1 MTRNK
6 TQTKVQAMGLVVGIG
21 NTEWEEYLLSL
32 IGLSDPE
39 RLYLDWE
46 NASYPL
52 PKQLKNPAVAK
63 ELPDG
68 TREYMSSQLWL
79 RLNKNGEKELLI
91 PDETSGVLFEGDT
104 GKVLKGFN
112 CLPMVTPRNT
122 DYLIRILIR
131 EQDDS
136 EKPLMNWQLYTNY
149 LN

>member
-1 MTRNK
+1 MTHK
-6 TQTKVQAMGLVVGIG
+6 TSQTKVEAMGLVLGIG
-21 NTEWEEYLLSL
+21 DKDWEEYLLNL

-39 RLYLDWE
+39 RISLDWE

-68 TREYMSSQLWL
+68 TREYISSQLWL
-79 RLNKNGEKELLI
+79 RLTKNGEKELLI

-112 CLPMVTPRNT
+112 CLPLVTPNDT

-131 EQDDS
+131 ENDMS
-136 EKPLMNWQLYTNY
+136 EKPLMNWQLYTNV